1 MALIPLHLG
10 VDGITINVLEGVSLD
25 IDNGVSYLLK
35 DQIPD
40 FVVSD
45 HTKFLEFLEAYYEW
59 METEGNP
66 KYESNK
72 LLSYRDIDDTIDE
85 YIDFFSKEFI
95 VNFPKEFADKNTD
108 KTTLIKNIKDFYK
121 SKGTEKSY
129 KLLFRLLYGEEPE
142 LKYSNRNIL
151 KLSSARWIEPTV
163 LKTTRTFSPE
173 KIPAMTG
180 VKINQINPT
189 NGNLEA
195 YGFVDSAV
203 AYERDGYEVLEL
215 ELSGI
220 FGSFSPEQYIT
231 ATLNDGTVI
240 FEYVYPVLD
249 SIGVSSGASG
259 SKYSIGDTV
268 NISGS
273 SLGVGALG
281 TISSVGISGEIN
293 AIEVIDSGINYRSVE
308 SLTATISSN
317 GGTGSGATLGVTGG
331 GSIVKKSGFW
341 EGDSGLLSSSM
352 KSQDNSYYQ
361 SFSYVLKSSRDLS
374 DYADIIKKIV
384 HPAGFKLFGS
394 ALLKE
399 TMAKGATL
407 TETLKKYEVP
417 LNGHYTPYRFIT
429 ARNLRANGIGGSGG
443 TDLYPD
449 GYGWS
454 AGSTGFIVGET
465 AGVAHAPNGGSGPLG
480 GTTHINE
487 SVGSGASSNQMT
499 VAAHGTVTISDAS
512 KLAVSPAHSVT
523 ILTTDGTAIT
533 ASAHASTTTTT
544 NTNTPTFELD
554 TSSGLST
561 AANLA
566 TCLNGNAKVTAK
578 TGGNGTVVGITQAAV
593 GSTGETGITLT
604 DPGDDGM
611 TKVDF
616 SVHYEQSAGP
626 GGTLNGPRGAQF
638 NVVGGIWGASAMSSG
653 ETGGGYWEIYPHPNS
668 RSISSIP
675 NTLGY
680 TADVILID
688 PPPSGTTFYVDEF
701 VVQQNPYSQL
711 SVGKILSYVIDPFQH
726 RIEVQK
732 LGGEFLPFDINII
745 GGSAGMLVGQ
755 SGGAT
760 ANINSVDYRSA
771 TGDTQNEFTY
781 ISIRDFLFG
790 IER

>member
-1 MALIPLHLG
+1 MALVPLHLG

-35 DQIPD
+35 DQVPD
-40 FVVSD
+40 FIVTD
-45 HTKFLEFLEAYYEW
+45 HSKFLDFLEAYYEW

-72 LLSYRDIDDTIDE
+72 LIGYRDIDDTVDE
-85 YIDFFSKEFI
+85 YIDFFAKEFI

-142 LKYSNRNIL
+142 LKYPNRNIL
-151 KLSSARWIEPTV
+151 KLSDARWIQPTI
-163 LKTTRTFSPE
+163 LKTTRTFSPD
-173 KIPAMTG
+173 KIPSLTG

-189 NGNLEA
+189 NGKTEA

-203 AYERDGYEVLEL
+203 AYERGGYEILEL

-220 FGSFSPEQYIT
+220 FGNFSSEQYIT
-231 ATLNDGTVI
+231 ATLGDGTTI
-240 FEYVYPVLD
+240 YEYVYPVLS

-259 SKYSIGDTV
+259 SNYSVGDIV

-273 SLGVGALG
+273 SLGIGALG

-331 GSIVKKSGFW
+331 GSIVKKDGFW

-361 SFSYVLKSSRDLS
+361 AFSYVLKSSRDLS

-399 TMAKGATL
+399 TFTKGATL
-407 TETLKKYEVP
+407 TETIKKYEVP
-417 LNGHYTPYRFIT
+417 LSGHYTPYRFTT
-429 ARNLRANGIGGSGG
+429 ARNLRANGTGGSGG

-454 AGSTGFIVGET
+454 AGSTGFVVGET
-465 AGVAHAPNGGSGPLG
+465 AGTVHAPDGGSGPLG

-487 SVGSGASSNQMT
+487 SRGSGAS
-499 VAAHGTVTISDAS
+499 HGTADS
-512 KLAVSPAHSVT
+512 
-523 ILTTDGTAIT
+523 
-533 ASAHASTTTTT
+533 
-544 NTNTPTFELD
+544 
-554 TSSGLST
+554 
-561 AANLA
+561 
-566 TCLNGNAKVTAK
+566 
-578 TGGNGTVVGITQAAV
+578 Q
-593 GSTGETGITLT
+593 
-604 DPGDDGM
+604 
-611 TKVDF
+611 
-616 SVHYEQSAGP
+616 GP

-638 NVVGGIWGASAMSSG
+638 NVIGGIWGASAMSSG

-668 RSISSIP
+668 RNISSIP
-675 NTLGY
+675 NNFGY

-688 PPPSGTTFYVDEF
+688 PPPSGVTFYVNEYI
-701 VVQQNPYSQL
+701 VQQNPYSQL
-711 SVGKILSYVIDPFQH
+711 AVGKILSYVIDPFQH
-726 RIEVQK
+726 RIEVKK

-745 GGSAGMLVGQ
+745 GGSAGELVGQ

-771 TGDTQNEFTY
+771 TGDAENEFNY
-781 ISIRDFLFG
+781 ITIRDFLFG